1 MNSQIHIV
9 GMQASS
15 KPVEDQI
22 RKLFENREGFKASLP
37 KEVLD
42 KVRIIKN
49 KCYQAEQEEY
59 TKFGGSLD
67 NSWRKSN
74 NNSKNSSPITTPR
87 PSNGVP
93 LAFRSGKSTEGS
105 GNVWGNNSK
114 GSTQS
119 SFPSTP
125 KKEEGKKEPYQ
136 PSGYNR
142 YVSKFSRSDNMDNQ
156 ILNNLILSKLNRFS
170 TKNYS
175 EIKSFIQQVL
185 DSDDKEFLKAFLLL
199 VFKKAASE
207 ISYCPLYAK
216 LLSELQKG
224 YKSLHDEM
232 MELYYKYIE
241 IFKEVG
247 DESNDESMQQM
258 HSKEYR
264 LGYSQFLAEL
274 TSLHVLTLDD
284 LMKIYDILLM
294 QTQLLS
300 EKKENNSVVEDC
312 IECLY
317 RITTPFS
324 TKENKQL
331 SEMRDTIA
339 LKYRPMLQELID
351 NQKQKYPGLSKKAQF
366 RIMDVQ
372 DFFPS

>member
-22 RKLFENREGFKASLP
+22 RKLFENREGFKASLS

-59 TKFGGSLD
+59 NKFGGSLD

-74 NNSKNSSPITTPR
+74 TNSKNSSPITTPK
-87 PSNGVP
+87 PNNNVP
-93 LAFRSGKSTEGS
+93 LAFRSGKSMEGS

-114 GSTQS
+114 GTSPS

-142 YVSKFSRSDNMDNQ
+142 YVSRFSRSDNMDSQ

-232 MELYYKYIE
+232 MDLYYKYIE

-247 DESNDESMQQM
+247 DVSSDESIQQM

-274 TSLHVLTLDD
+274 TSLQVLTLDD
-284 LMKIYDILLM
+284 LMKIYDILIA
-294 QTQLLS
+294 QVQILS
-300 EKKENNSVVEDC
+300 EKKENHSVVEDC

-324 TKENKQL
+324 TKENKEL
-331 SEMRDTIA
+331 IEMRDKIA
-339 LKYRPMLQELID
+339 FTYRPLLQELLE

-366 RIMDVQ
+366 RIMDIQ

>member
-22 RKLFENREGFKASLP
+22 RRLFEHRESFKASLP

-42 KVRIIKN
+42 KVRIVKN
-49 KCYQAEQEEY
+49 KCYEAEQQEY
-59 TKFGGSLD
+59 NKFGGSID

-74 NNSKNSSPITTPR
+74 NTSKTSSPMSTPK
-87 PSNGVP
+87 PGTSTSI
-93 LAFRSGKSTEGS
+93 AFRSGKPADGNT
-105 GNVWGNNSK
+105 NVWGSPK
-114 GSTQS
+114 GTNQST
-119 SFPSTP
+119 TP
-125 KKEEGKKEPYQ
+125 KPREEGKKEGYQ

-142 YVSKFSRSDNMDNQ
+142 YVSRFSRSDNMDNQ

-241 IFKEVG
+241 IFKEVS
-247 DESNDESMQQM
+247 DAAADDSIVQM

-274 TSLHVLTLDD
+274 TSLHVLSLDD
-284 LMKIYDILLM
+284 LMKIYEIILAQVQILCV
-294 QTQLLS
+294 
-300 EKKENNSVVEDC
+300 KKENNSVVEDC

-331 SEMRDTIA
+331 SDMRDKIA
-339 LKYRPMLQELID
+339 CAFKPTLQELID

-366 RIMDVQ
+366 RIMDIQ
-372 DFFPS
+372 DFFPA

>member
-42 KVRIIKN
+42 KVRIVKN

-59 TKFGGSLD
+59 TKFGASMD

-74 NNSKNSSPITTPR
+74 TNSKTSSPATTPK
-87 PSNGVP
+87 PNQNSVP
-93 LAFRSGKSTEGS
+93 MAFRSGKSTDGN
-105 GNVWGNNSK
+105 GNVWG
-114 GSTQS
+114 GSSRGSMGTNPPVQ
-119 SFPSTP
+119 
-125 KKEEGKKEPYQ
+125 KREEGKKEPYQ

-142 YVSKFSRSDNMDNQ
+142 YVSRFSRSDNMDNQ

-224 YKSLHDEM
+224 YKSLHTEM

-247 DESNDESMQQM
+247 DESSDESIQQM

-274 TSLHVLTLDD
+274 TSLQVLTLDD
-284 LMKIYDILLM
+284 LMKIYDILIG
-294 QTQLLS
+294 QVQLLS
-300 EKKENNSVVEDC
+300 EKKENHSVVEDC

-331 SEMRDTIA
+331 TEMRDKIA
-339 LKYRPMLQELID
+339 LTYRPLLQELID

-366 RIMDVQ
+366 RIMDIQ
-372 DFFPS
+372 DFFPC